1 MNIIRFNKYIYRF
14 TFLFILTSLHSWAGN
29 EVGNGGDAVVCSNK
43 VEILDYHSAY
53 EEGITIEN
61 YDEASHIDLIE
72 KVTTQ
77 YSKVDIKLAQYL
89 KRMIKKGTEQLI
101 FKEGIVLED
110 IKDSKHLSIAKD
122 CSLKQMAIKKKLAN
136 GNERYIIDQDL
147 WKKLSSTHKAGL
159 LIHEYLYSYFAHLG
173 EKDSR
178 KVRLLNAWI
187 MSNYILLKNDS
198 LLDNTKKKYIKFIRE
213 IELPHYP

>member
-1 MNIIRFNKYIYRF
+1 MNNLVFKIRK
-14 TFLFILTSLHSWAGN
+14 TFFVFILSLSQSHSWAGN
-29 EVGNGGDAVVCSNK
+29 EVGNGGDAVVCPSK

-53 EEGITIEN
+53 EEGLHIPN
-61 YDEASHIDLIE
+61 DEESSHIVLFE

-89 KRMIKKGTEQLI
+89 QRMIKKRAEQLI
-101 FKEGIVLED
+101 FKEEIVLED
-110 IKDSKHLSIAKD
+110 IKDSKHLSIAKG
-122 CSLKQMAIKKKLAN
+122 CSLKQMAIKKKLTN
-136 GNERYIIDQDL
+136 GDERYIIDQDL
-147 WKKLSSTHKAGL
+147 WKRLSSTHKAGL

-187 MSNYILLKNDS
+187 MANYIRLKDDS
-198 LLDNTKKKYIKFIRE
+198 QISNTKTEYIKFIRE